1 MQPQSVRRRNV
12 KEKDNQVFVQEG
24 VEEKDMF
31 FSTISNDALVD
42 KAALEEENPKEI
54 REVMVDSVVHRTESS
69 SAASQR
75 SRHERGDRSE
85 GTNKSNGGRG
95 EFKGESS
102 EDGEDEGEEEAQE
115 DGNKA
120 VEWTEDDRKNLMDLG
135 ISEMERNTRLES
147 LIARRRARKLLSM
160 QVRSTLMNASSNDP
174 CSHIASILL
183 PRSNPFP
190 SNDSG
195 GAQISPAPGSAPSV
209 LLPMHN
215 PFDIPYDPQEE
226 KPNLT
231 GGGFEEEFIA
241 DHQKDTMF
249 CRHESFSL
257 GSFFPGPGEFDQ
269 SRREAFYCPN
279 FSTRQRSSEIPE
291 YSRFRNQSGSENSDK
306 RIQTESSEECKP
318 VVHINNP
325 DDHGRQEGQGPEHIF
340 DLVDTHHEEDRSE
353 VHIEENIVRDVTGGS
368 SSSSSS
374 EMSVPFSAANRD
386 QILKSLSFSVLR
398 NIGVDREYDARR
410 NEVSDGSPPTFG
422 KRRLNECFF
431 HADKGVNHTPT
442 HSIASDLQ
450 VEVSEVGSPELTVD
464 GTISPSDGESLIYE
478 ANADVEKET
487 ASGSEEMWVA
497 SSRLSR
503 VEENESRSREVHEV
517 SEQDIIEVGF
527 SRISHKFEDIVASDM
542 PEKAV
547 EFPESSQTHST
558 DFDGKVHEVQPPSTY
573 SSEALSTEDL
583 GSLTLENAWQSRER
597 SEASPSCHGN
607 SGKPEEVTIIYEND
621 QVVITNDDEED
632 ILEFIKDT
640 YGEAHTL
647 TKRETP
653 DELSVL
659 TTKSNVKQGEI
670 TEVNSGDLDNDHSNS
685 PDYFDEEFKTPS
697 VLGLDT
703 TSDSGSSGDNSNS
716 NDSIA
721 SVTQPAIMTE
731 QGPNDASSSSSS
743 TSVTEKKAPISQAS
757 LPIYDQI
764 THTKVQQIGAKVVD
778 DNFLDRRLPESSN
791 LTVSHDTLLHLTEDS
806 ATYLCDDRNPGKLQG
821 EHQTTMESY
830 KPVEENVNLGS
841 SEDLQKQVI
850 GFSGVSQT
858 FNGPIP
864 STMLPELVVEQI
876 LMALSSSSSHKF
888 DAHKMVSVEQAS
900 SYTPPSPQNA
910 QHLPSNST
918 TYPSYDKDLEE
929 LLEPSNS
936 FQELNSIDTE
946 TSYRLRTI
954 TLWNQLEKRDHDGAK
969 IRASEV
975 SLSPDVPIAPV
986 MLIGAVLQD
995 ALHVTEDPQE
1005 PSSYPVKPT
1014 EEGSVNDMNDS
1025 ASSEKEEKLNSESVE
1040 DASIISNENESVVNV
1055 RVDEDNLRSSV
1066 DESGSMLSGGGSL
1079 PFEKA
1084 QLSDWADMVDG
1095 YQKLA
1100 LESRLRIP
1108 MIYAIDTVH
1117 GNNNVYGATIF
1128 PHSIGLGATRDADLV
1143 YRIGVATALEVGT
1156 SGVHYNFAPSRDFRW
1171 GRCYECYNV
1180 DTEIVRNMTSLVSGL
1195 QRQPTQG
1202 HPNGYLF
1209 VAGRNK
1215 VVGCAKHFVGD
1226 GGTDKDTTSD
1236 SGSSGDNSNSN
1247 DSIASVTQPAIMT
1260 EQGPND
1266 ASSSSSSTSVTE
1278 KKAPISQASLPIYD
1292 QITHTKV
1299 QQIGA
1304 EVVDDNFLDRRLPE
1318 SSNLTVS
1325 HDTLHLTE
1333 DSATYLCDD
1342 RNPGKL
1348 QGEHQTTMESYK
1360 PVEENVNLGS
1370 SEDLQKQVIGFSGVS
1385 QTFNGPIP
1393 STMLP
1398 ELVVEQ
1404 VLMALSSSSSPKFDA
1419 HKMVSVDQASS
1430 YSIDP
1435 ETQLKAE
1442 KSDEN
1447 IVEINLSDKLLP
1459 ENSAPPSP
1467 QNAQHLPS
1475 NSTAY
1480 PSYDKDLE
1488 ELQEPSN
1495 SFQELNSIDS
1505 VKNSEVPANDENLII
1520 IEDTNSEAQE
1530 LAREENA
1537 RQRLHTRLRTITL
1550 WNQLENVTTM
1560 VQKLEHLRSAPSPDV
1575 PIAPVML
1582 IGTGESGLLGQ
1593 NQSFTN
1599 DSNPPALLPEVVVE
1613 PVPFATSSSS
1623 SPTSVLQQKFS
1634 IDQASVLSFEQDVL
1648 MEIQQSETEME
1659 ESTTLNELPFENST
1673 GAVLQDALHVTE
1685 DPQEPSS
1692 YPVKSTEEGS
1702 VNDMNDS
1709 ASSEKEEKLNSE
1721 SVEDGEGQPKLLT
1734 KQEARIDPMDP
1745 SNVEGRSDGLEQMTD
1760 NGESMISKDI
1770 GDRSMPTN
1778 TKENLKATEV
1788 EGESKYLNA
1797 NEANVVA
1804 LAKPVEQNDD
1814 SNIPD
1819 LATAD
1824 PCISIEEASI
1834 ISNENQSGGQCNL
1847 PKTFKLPQ
1855 EEGVGERRTRRRDE
1869 EWSIGGVSRG
1879 GGGEISGAGGAGGGG
1894 SILSGGGSLPFEKA
1908 QLSDWADMVD
1918 GYQKLALKSRLRI
1931 PMIYAIDTVHGNN
1944 NVYGAT
1950 IFPHSI
1956 GLGATRDTDLVYR
1969 IGVVT
1974 ALEVAREFRWGRCY
1988 ECYNDDTEIVR
1999 NMTSLV
2005 SGLQRQ
2011 PTQGHP
2017 NGYLFVVGR
2026 NKVIARAKHFV
2037 GDGGTNKGINEGCTI
2052 ASMTWRRFTWH
2063 LIWTVFLRVCTVMAS
2078 YSSWNGNKM
2087 HSHHF
2092 LLTQVLKDK
2101 LGFKGFV
2108 ISDWEALDRLSDPRG
2123 SNYRYGISSA
2133 INAEID
2139 MAAIKL
2145 KTDAVE
2151 RILRVKIVTGLFE
2164 YPMADRSL
2172 LDTVGCKKVHLF
2184 ITFTGNLISIWVL
2197 HRELAREAVCKSLVL
2212 LKNGKDP
2219 QKPFLPLDRNSKK
2232 FLLREHMLMI
2242 LDISVE
2248 GGQLLGLN
2256 QCSHIGNSHSLEG
2269 PLLIETWLL
2278 EKIDAL
2284 AAAGLPGSEGSRITN
2299 VIFGDYEFQG
2309 WLPMTWFRSVE
2320 QLPLHAGH
2328 FGLTSNGK
2336 KLSN

>member
-1 MQPQSVRRRNV
+1 MFLPRVFTFLIFSLPVLVFVTLAFRLIFRIHRQNLEKAKGERRNCGVCAQRPTFVEDDIVVDKEKNSSIQPQSVRRRNV

-69 SAASQR
+69 
-75 SRHERGDRSE
+75 
-85 GTNKSNGGRG
+85 
-95 EFKGESS
+95 

-115 DGNKA
+115 DGNKF

-135 ISEMERNTRLES
+135 ISEMERNTRLDS

-174 CSHIASILL
+174 CSHIASILI

-241 DHQKDTMF
+241 AHQKDIMF

-257 GSFFPGPGEFDQ
+257 GAFFPGPGEFDQ

-291 YSRFRNQSGSENSDK
+291 YSRFRNQSGNEKTDK

-318 VVHINNP
+318 MVHINNP

-398 NIGVDREYDARR
+398 NIGVDREYDAQR

-422 KRRLNECFF
+422 KRRLNERFF
-431 HADKGVNHTPT
+431 FADKGVNHTPT

-527 SRISHKFEDIVASDM
+527 SRINHKFEDIVASDM

-597 SEASPSCHGN
+597 SEPSPSCDGN
-607 SGKPEEVTIIYEND
+607 SEKPEEVNIIYEND
-621 QVVITNDDEED
+621 QVVITNDDED

-653 DELSVL
+653 EELSVL
-659 TTKSNVKQGEI
+659 TTKSNVKQ
-670 TEVNSGDLDNDHSNS
+670 
-685 PDYFDEEFKTPS
+685 
-697 VLGLDT
+697 
-703 TSDSGSSGDNSNS
+703 
-716 NDSIA
+716 
-721 SVTQPAIMTE
+721 VTQPAIMTE

-764 THTKVQQIGAKVVD
+764 TQ
-778 DNFLDRRLPESSN
+778 
-791 LTVSHDTLLHLTEDS
+791 
-806 ATYLCDDRNPGKLQG
+806 
-821 EHQTTMESY
+821 
-830 KPVEENVNLGS
+830 
-841 SEDLQKQVI
+841 
-850 GFSGVSQT
+850 
-858 FNGPIP
+858 
-864 STMLPELVVEQI
+864 
-876 LMALSSSSSHKF
+876 
-888 DAHKMVSVEQAS
+888 
-900 SYTPPSPQNA
+900 
-910 QHLPSNST
+910 
-918 TYPSYDKDLEE
+918 
-929 LLEPSNS
+929 
-936 FQELNSIDTE
+936 
-946 TSYRLRTI
+946 
-954 TLWNQLEKRDHDGAK
+954 
-969 IRASEV
+969 
-975 SLSPDVPIAPV
+975 
-986 MLIGAVLQD
+986 
-995 ALHVTEDPQE
+995 
-1005 PSSYPVKPT
+1005 
-1014 EEGSVNDMNDS
+1014 
-1025 ASSEKEEKLNSESVE
+1025 
-1040 DASIISNENESVVNV
+1040 
-1055 RVDEDNLRSSV
+1055 
-1066 DESGSMLSGGGSL
+1066 
-1079 PFEKA
+1079 
-1084 QLSDWADMVDG
+1084 
-1095 YQKLA
+1095 
-1100 LESRLRIP
+1100 
-1108 MIYAIDTVH
+1108 
-1117 GNNNVYGATIF
+1117 
-1128 PHSIGLGATRDADLV
+1128 
-1143 YRIGVATALEVGT
+1143 
-1156 SGVHYNFAPSRDFRW
+1156 
-1171 GRCYECYNV
+1171 
-1180 DTEIVRNMTSLVSGL
+1180 
-1195 QRQPTQG
+1195 
-1202 HPNGYLF
+1202 
-1209 VAGRNK
+1209 
-1215 VVGCAKHFVGD
+1215 
-1226 GGTDKDTTSD
+1226 
-1236 SGSSGDNSNSN
+1236 
-1247 DSIASVTQPAIMT
+1247 
-1260 EQGPND
+1260 
-1266 ASSSSSSTSVTE
+1266 
-1278 KKAPISQASLPIYD
+1278 
-1292 QITHTKV
+1292 TKV

-1348 QGEHQTTMESYK
+1348 Q
-1360 PVEENVNLGS
+1360 
-1370 SEDLQKQVIGFSGVS
+1370 
-1385 QTFNGPIP
+1385 
-1393 STMLP
+1393 
-1398 ELVVEQ
+1398 
-1404 VLMALSSSSSPKFDA
+1404 
-1419 HKMVSVDQASS
+1419 
-1430 YSIDP
+1430 
-1435 ETQLKAE
+1435 
-1442 KSDEN
+1442 
-1447 IVEINLSDKLLP
+1447 
-1459 ENSAPPSP
+1459 
-1467 QNAQHLPS
+1467 
-1475 NSTAY
+1475 
-1480 PSYDKDLE
+1480 
-1488 ELQEPSN
+1488 EPSN

-1537 RQRLHTRLRTITL
+1537 RVLSNMSEESISNLIDVNYIESQSEKMGEDQTMLKTSEDSEGNDLKPLECDNTAETSYPVENNYIVESTR
-1550 WNQLENVTTM
+1550 ECD
-1560 VQKLEHLRSAPSPDV
+1560 HDSAESRASEVGLSTDV

-1582 IGTGESGLLGQ
+1582 IGAGESGLLGQ

-1613 PVPFATSSSS
+1613 PVPFAASSSS

-1734 KQEARIDPMDP
+1734 KQEARIDPMDL

-1814 SNIPD
+1814 SNIP
-1819 LATAD
+1819 AT
-1824 PCISIEEASI
+1824 SEE
-1834 ISNENQSGGQCNL
+1834 
-1847 PKTFKLPQ
+1847 
-1855 EEGVGERRTRRRDE
+1855 
-1869 EWSIGGVSRG
+1869 
-1879 GGGEISGAGGAGGGG
+1879 
-1894 SILSGGGSLPFEKA
+1894 
-1908 QLSDWADMVD
+1908 
-1918 GYQKLALKSRLRI
+1918 
-1931 PMIYAIDTVHGNN
+1931 
-1944 NVYGAT
+1944 
-1950 IFPHSI
+1950 
-1956 GLGATRDTDLVYR
+1956 
-1969 IGVVT
+1969 
-1974 ALEVAREFRWGRCY
+1974 
-1988 ECYNDDTEIVR
+1988 
-1999 NMTSLV
+1999 
-2005 SGLQRQ
+2005 
-2011 PTQGHP
+2011 
-2017 NGYLFVVGR
+2017 
-2026 NKVIARAKHFV
+2026 
-2037 GDGGTNKGINEGCTI
+2037 
-2052 ASMTWRRFTWH
+2052 
-2063 LIWTVFLRVCTVMAS
+2063 
-2078 YSSWNGNKM
+2078 
-2087 HSHHF
+2087 
-2092 LLTQVLKDK
+2092 
-2101 LGFKGFV
+2101 
-2108 ISDWEALDRLSDPRG
+2108 
-2123 SNYRYGISSA
+2123 
-2133 INAEID
+2133 
-2139 MAAIKL
+2139 
-2145 KTDAVE
+2145 
-2151 RILRVKIVTGLFE
+2151 
-2164 YPMADRSL
+2164 
-2172 LDTVGCKKVHLF
+2172 
-2184 ITFTGNLISIWVL
+2184 
-2197 HRELAREAVCKSLVL
+2197 REL
-2212 LKNGKDP
+2212 
-2219 QKPFLPLDRNSKK
+2219 
-2232 FLLREHMLMI
+2232 
-2242 LDISVE
+2242 
-2248 GGQLLGLN
+2248 
-2256 QCSHIGNSHSLEG
+2256 
-2269 PLLIETWLL
+2269 TWC
-2278 EKIDAL
+2278 
-2284 AAAGLPGSEGSRITN
+2284 
-2299 VIFGDYEFQG
+2299 
-2309 WLPMTWFRSVE
+2309 
-2320 QLPLHAGH
+2320 
-2328 FGLTSNGK
+2328 
-2336 KLSN
+2336 